1 MSIPTYYNPAQF
13 YITTGFLTSLCGE
26 VFHKDIVEY
35 TTRNIN
41 YKGKFDDLVKMVM
54 EAEKA
59 KPASERVLDKW
70 EFTNDPAQVIFY
82 RPVIKIIMIFKL
94 SKNFT
99 RYSKNDQRPRFRNET
114 MNPLRVR
121 YFLENFFSQKV
132 QKYQKYQP
140 QFYCLNVMFFV

>member
-1 MSIPTYYNPAQF
+1 MSIPTYYNPALF
-13 YITTGFLTSLCGE
+13 YITAGFLTSLCGE

-54 EAEKA
+54 DAEKA

-82 RPVIKIIMIFKL
+82 RPVVKIIMIFKL
-94 SKNFT
+94 SK
-99 RYSKNDQRPRFRNET
+99 
-114 MNPLRVR
+114 
-121 YFLENFFSQKV
+121 
-132 QKYQKYQP
+132 
-140 QFYCLNVMFFV
+140 